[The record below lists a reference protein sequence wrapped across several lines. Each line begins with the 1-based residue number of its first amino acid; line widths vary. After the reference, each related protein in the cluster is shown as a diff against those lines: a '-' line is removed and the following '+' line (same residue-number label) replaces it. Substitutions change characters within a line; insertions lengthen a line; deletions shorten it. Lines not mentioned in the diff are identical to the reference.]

1 MSFWASPSTDVRL
14 HYTVL
19 AVAASAGGCV
29 GGDSDVVNTPL
40 SQFQRVLVVAASAGG
55 VGNVGKHYIV

>member
-40 SQFQRVLVVAASAGG
+40 FQRVLVVAASAGG